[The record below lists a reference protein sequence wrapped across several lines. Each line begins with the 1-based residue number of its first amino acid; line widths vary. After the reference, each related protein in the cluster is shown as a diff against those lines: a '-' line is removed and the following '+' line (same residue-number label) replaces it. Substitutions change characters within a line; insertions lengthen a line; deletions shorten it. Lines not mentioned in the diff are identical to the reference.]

1 MARTDW
7 PRQSDRKESPQVNNR
22 NQQCL
27 CNSGKKFKR
36 CCGSEAVKAQRFLK
50 DKEMALAAYK
60 ARQEQ
65 RQKEREPWLGKDPEG
80 GPLSESLVLMAIA
93 SAMGP
98 VRQRRK
104 K

>member
-1 MARTDW
+1 
-7 PRQSDRKESPQVNNR
+7 VNNR

-50 DKEMALAAYK
+50 DKEMALAVYK
-60 ARQEQ
+60 SRQEQ
-65 RQKEREPWLGKDPEG
+65 RQKEIEPWLGKDLPN
-80 GPLSESLVLMAIA
+80 GPSACRRPFCGLPVLVAVA
-93 SAMGP
+93 AAMGP